1 MKWYLIAN
9 ERYNENT
16 GEYGYGDYPETICYL
31 AAIVEADTERKA
43 QNQAKKIY
51 PGLSFSK
58 SSPVLCAYLVSG
70 EDWDENRAAHSLDT
84 DADSR
89 LTPNTQYLHNHC
101 VKALREGVVSHPLL
115 TGAKQ

>member
-1 MKWYLIAN
+1 MKWHLIAN

-58 SSPVLCAYLVSG
+58 RDPDQYLVSG
-70 EDWDENRAAHSLDT
+70 ERWDEVNTTYRLSD

-101 VKALREGVVSHPLL
+101 VKALREGAVSHPLL